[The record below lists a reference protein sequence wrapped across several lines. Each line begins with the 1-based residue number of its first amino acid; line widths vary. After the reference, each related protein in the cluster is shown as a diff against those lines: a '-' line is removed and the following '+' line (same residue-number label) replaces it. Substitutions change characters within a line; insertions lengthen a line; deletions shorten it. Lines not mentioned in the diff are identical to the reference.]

1 MCALFLL
8 TRFILF
14 MIVYLTTQSYF
25 QELQKTGWYNFT
37 SLDNFTAEVCKV
49 INGQQQD
56 QTIGMF
62 RLSSLDENLELDDER
77 GTTV

>member
-1 MCALFLL
+1 MYLL
-8 TRFILF
+8 LRGF
-14 MIVYLTTQSYF
+14 
-25 QELQKTGWYNFT
+25 QKTGWYNFT

>member
-1 MCALFLL
+1 MNTVFSNNLVIA
-8 TRFILF
+8 I
-14 MIVYLTTQSYF
+14 
-25 QELQKTGWYNFT
+25 

>member
-1 MCALFLL
+1 MRNSDHQEDAPH
-8 TRFILF
+8 FIPL
-14 MIVYLTTQSYF
+14 IA
-25 QELQKTGWYNFT
+25 T

>member
-1 MCALFLL
+1 M
-8 TRFILF
+8 
-14 MIVYLTTQSYF
+14 
-25 QELQKTGWYNFT
+25 QKTGWYNFT